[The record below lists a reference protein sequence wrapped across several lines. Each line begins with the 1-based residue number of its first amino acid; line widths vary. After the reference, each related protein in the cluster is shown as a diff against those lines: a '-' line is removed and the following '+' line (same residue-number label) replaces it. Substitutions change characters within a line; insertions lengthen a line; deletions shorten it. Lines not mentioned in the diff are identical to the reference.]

1 MAINKKKNKPNIA
14 GIIFFVLQVLA
25 SVAMV
30 ILLMQ
35 VAILPTKYLIVIA
48 AVLAALCIISL
59 IMQLSQNGKVVG
71 LIYSLVIAVV
81 LIVGSTYLFQTNKA
95 LTNVTAASEN
105 STITSRMSILV
116 LSNSGMEGLQDLA
129 GRAIGIQ
136 STLDQAKT
144 KQSLSELQVHFENGL
159 ETVSYSSYI
168 TAATGLYSGEVSAI
182 IFNEAF
188 RSLVEE
194 TYPNFGTETKALQE
208 FTYKEIIQTPEKESD
223 NNISHRED
231 VKVSQEP
238 FIVYLSGNDGYG
250 EIDID
255 GGRSDVNILA
265 VVNPETKEILLVTTP
280 RDGYIELPWG
290 SHDKLTHA
298 SIWGLDTS
306 VEVLEDLYGFAIDY
320 YARINFSG
328 FESIVD
334 ALGGVSVYSAEDF
347 TTYAGT
353 YFHEGYND
361 VDGATA
367 LTFVRERHN
376 LSGGDL
382 ARGKNQMR
390 MIEAIVDKITSPAIL
405 TRYAALMDSLSSAIA
420 TNMPKDK
427 ISELVKLQMED
438 NADWHITSFEVDGEA
453 DWRVCYSSGDER
465 SVVDLYDYSVEEAI
479 QKIQDVIDGKIL
491 SD

>member
-1 MAINKKKNKPNIA
+1 MATKTNSKKVNIA
-14 GIIFFVLQVLA
+14 GVIFFVLQVLA
-25 SVAMV
+25 SVALV
-30 ILLMQ
+30 VLLMQ
-35 VAILPTKYLIVIA
+35 IAILPTKFLIVIA
-48 AVLAALCIISL
+48 AILAALCIISL
-59 IMQLSQNGKVVG
+59 IMQLSQHGKVVG
-71 LIYSLVIAVV
+71 LIYSIIIAAV
-81 LIVGSTYLFQTNKA
+81 LITGSAYLWKTNKA
-95 LTNVTAASEN
+95 LTNVSAASEN

-116 LSNSGMEGLQDLA
+116 LADSGMEGLQDLA
-129 GRAIGIQ
+129 GQAIGIQ

-144 KQSLSELQVHFENGL
+144 KQSLSELQIHFESEL
-159 ETVSYSSYI
+159 PTVSYNSYI
-168 TAATGLYSGEVSAI
+168 TAATGLYSGEVNAI

-188 RSLVEE
+188 RGLVEE
-194 TYPNFGTETKALQE
+194 TYPNFNTETKALQE
-208 FTYKEIIQTPEKESD
+208 FTYKEIIKTPEKESE
-223 NNISHRED
+223 NSIEHRED
-231 VKVSQEP
+231 VKVAQEP

-250 EIDID
+250 EVDID

-265 VVNPETKEILLVTTP
+265 VINPETKEILLVTTP
-280 RDGYIELPWG
+280 RDGYVELPWG

-328 FESIVD
+328 FEAIVD

-347 TTYAGT
+347 TTFAGT

-367 LTFVRERHN
+367 LTFVRERYN

-390 MIEAIVDKITSPAIL
+390 MIQAIIDKITSPAIL
-405 TRYAALMDSLSSAIA
+405 TSYMPLMDSLSSAVA

-427 ISELVKLQMED
+427 ISSLVKMQMED
-438 NADWHITSFEVDGEA
+438 NAAWHITSYEVQGEGN
-453 DWRVCYSSGDER
+453 WRVCYSSGDER

-479 QKIQDVIDGKIL
+479 SKMQDVIDGKHL